1 MSAPGHAALSQVGV
15 RRRRVH
21 GKIGVHR
28 RRFAI
33 GLPDADMAPRR
44 GASRRSDNAHSRRQ
58 PPLLPASFHPPME
71 PEMPLPLL
79 LPIRPVTSAV
89 VAVSVASG
97 LAAGLAAGGLLLV
110 AAAMAR
116 RA

>member
-1 MSAPGHAALSQVGV
+1 
-15 RRRRVH
+15 
-21 GKIGVHR
+21 
-28 RRFAI
+28 
-33 GLPDADMAPRR
+33 
-44 GASRRSDNAHSRRQ
+44 
-58 PPLLPASFHPPME
+58 
-71 PEMPLPLL
+71 MPLPLL
-79 LPIRPVTSAV
+79 LPIRPVTSAI